1 MAREVENAP
10 CLCIGNIFKK
20 SFDDMVV
27 SFFDYV
33 VG

>member
-20 SFDDMVV
+20 HFVDMVV
-27 SFFDYV
+27 SICDNV
-33 VG
+33 IG